1 MAVPSIRDRTDAGV
15 TSPAGDGGFRMR
27 NLGRHS
33 LVYGVG
39 MVLGKAV
46 SFLMLP
52 IYTRFLT
59 PADYGVLQLVMMV
72 LEVLTIFAGSRI
84 AFGIFHYYHKA
95 SGQEAQR
102 TVIST
107 ATLLLVT
114 TYGIAA
120 IAAVLLAPHIATL
133 VFGEGG
139 QFARFIRLAAVS
151 MAFEGLIV
159 VPMALYQLRHRS
171 TQFVAVSIGRVLV
184 QVALNLVF
192 LMGLDMGVEGVLL
205 SSLLASGVFGV
216 VLVGQLLQDVGLRFA
231 LPDARQFL
239 RFGTPLVVMQIATFV
254 FTFGDR
260 YFLNRAADEATVGL
274 YGLAYQ
280 FGFLVATI
288 GFMPFQRVWDP
299 QRFAVAKRPDRDP
312 IYARVFI
319 YLNLGL
325 ITAALGTSLFAGDV
339 LRIIA
344 DPAFHSAASYVP
356 IIVAAYVL
364 HCWASFL
371 NVGIY
376 VSEKTEYFAIANWA
390 AAAIAVAGYLV
401 LIPHWH
407 AWGAATVAFVSLAV
421 RFWLSYYFSQRLWP
435 VEYEWWP
442 VLRLTLVAIFAGA
455 VGIPLPQLPLGLSLG
470 VHTAVFA
477 TYTMLVW
484 TLVLSTQDKAGIAR
498 LAAQLLKLQK
508 RYHMG

>member
-1 MAVPSIRDRTDAGV
+1 
-15 TSPAGDGGFRMR
+15 MR

-39 MVLGKAV
+39 IVLSRAV

-72 LEVLTIFAGSRI
+72 LEVLTIFAGSRL
-84 AFGIFHYYHKA
+84 AYGIFHYYHKA
-95 SGQEAQR
+95 GEEEAQR

-107 ATLLLVT
+107 ATLLLAA
-114 TYGIAA
+114 TYGSAA
-120 IAAVLLAPHIATL
+120 VAAVLVAPHVATL
-133 VFGEGG
+133 VFGEAG
-139 QFARFIRLAAVS
+139 QFATFIRLAAAS

-159 VPMALYQLRHRS
+159 VPMALHQLRDRS
-171 TQFVAVSIGRVLV
+171 TLFVAVSMGRVLL
-184 QVALNLVF
+184 QVVLNVVF
-192 LMGLDMGVEGVLL
+192 LIQLEMGVEGVLL
-205 SSLLASGVFGV
+205 SSLIASGVFGLA
-216 VLVGQLLQDVGLRFA
+216 LVGQLLREVGVRFA
-231 LPDARQFL
+231 PSDARQFL
-239 RFGTPLVVMQIATFV
+239 RFGIPLVAMQVATFV

-260 YFLNRAADEATVGL
+260 YFLNRAADESAVGL

-280 FGFLVATI
+280 FGFLVATM

-299 QRFAVAKRPDRDP
+299 QRFAVARRPDRDA
-312 IYARVFI
+312 IYARVFV

-339 LRIIA
+339 LRVIA

-364 HCWASFL
+364 HCWANFL

-376 VSEKTEYFAIANWA
+376 ISEKTEYFTIANWA

-401 LIPHWH
+401 LIPRWH
-407 AWGAATVAFVSLAV
+407 AWGAAAATFASLAV
-421 RFWLSYYFSQRLWP
+421 RFWLSYLFSQRLRP
-435 VEYEWWP
+435 VKYKWSP
-442 VLRLTLVAIFAGA
+442 VLRLALIAGSA
-455 VGIPLPQLPLGLSLG
+455 SAAGVLMPHLPLGLSIIT
-470 VHTAVFA
+470 HTAMLTA
-477 TYTMLVW
+477 YAILVW
-484 TLVLSTQDKAGIAR
+484 TLILGTPEKELVRGFTAR
-498 LAAQLLKLQK
+498 WYS
-508 RYHMG
+508 RMPVSESD